1 MLTMGNFDVIKND
14 IDWGGIQNNISGYDV
29 KLARAFDKD
38 IRKLCAKYGLL
49 SDDFKTLASYLIPL
63 LLNEVIQNSKEEWNR
78 DD

>member
-14 IDWGGIQNNISGYDV
+14 IDWGGVQNNISGYDV

-38 IRKLCAKYGLL
+38 IKALCTKYGLL

-63 LLNEVIQNSKEEWNR
+63 LLNEVIQNSKEEWN
-78 DD
+78 D

>member
-14 IDWGGIQNNISGYDV
+14 IDWGGIQNNISRYDV
-29 KLARAFDKD
+29 KWARAFDRD
-38 IRKLCAKYGLL
+38 IRKLCTKYGLL

>member
-1 MLTMGNFDVIKND
+1 MGDFDVIKND
-14 IDWGGIQNNISGYDV
+14 IDWGEIQNNISGYDV

-38 IRKLCAKYGLL
+38 IRKLCTKYGLL
-49 SDDFKTLASYLIPL
+49 SDEYRTLASYLIPL